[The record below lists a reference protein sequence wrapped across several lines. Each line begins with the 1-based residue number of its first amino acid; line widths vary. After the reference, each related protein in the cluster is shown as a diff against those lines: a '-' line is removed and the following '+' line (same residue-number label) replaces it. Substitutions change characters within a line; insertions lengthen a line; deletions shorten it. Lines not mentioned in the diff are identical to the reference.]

1 MVKLRTLKECY
12 EYIKEND
19 TNSAVTPYFLRQMV
33 VQKRIPYMRS
43 GRKYL
48 INLENI
54 DKFMA
59 GELPEKKNG
68 KQ

>member
-1 MVKLRTLKECY
+1 MVKLRTLKECF

-19 TNSAVTPYFLRQMV
+19 ERSAVTPYFLRQMV
-33 VQKRIPYMRS
+33 VQKKIPYMRA

-59 GELPEKKNG
+59 GELPLKKIEKE
-68 KQ
+68 